1 MLPENDPGW
10 FRGNF
15 FPLGTVFND
24 QRETMILAKGAT
36 LPQPGTIPLGVSY
49 KKLKSNAPRIAGGQ
63 LELLKFPSIPVA

>member
-1 MLPENDPGW
+1 
-10 FRGNF
+10 
-15 FPLGTVFND
+15 
-24 QRETMILAKGAT
+24 MILAKGAT